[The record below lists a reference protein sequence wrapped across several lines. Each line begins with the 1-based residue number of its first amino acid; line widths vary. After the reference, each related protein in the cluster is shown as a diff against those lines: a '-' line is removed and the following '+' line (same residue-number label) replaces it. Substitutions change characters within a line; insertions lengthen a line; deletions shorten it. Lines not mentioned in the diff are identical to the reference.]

1 MDKAYDAESIHRFI
15 VEDLKAEAL
24 IPARN
29 SSRMSYPDYTEA
41 EHMTVYIRR
50 RGSRVSPCITG
61 GGDPPYV

>member
-41 EHMTVYIRR
+41 EHMTDSIPNGITNEPRLR
-50 RGSRVSPCITG
+50 QPSPS
-61 GGDPPYV
+61 